1 MPKKILVIDDKHDIR
16 ALVCKFLN
24 KKGFFAFRA
33 KNAWQGLRL
42 ASRFLPDLILLDI
55 SMPLINGFTVL
66 KRLKES
72 EKTMHIPIIMLTGRD
87 DDNSKEKWIN
97 RRSQKNSYNWVEFW
111 RFLRFNPLPKP
122 RIYHALYTLSSYKG
136 MCY

>member
-87 DDNSKEKWIN
+87 DDNSKEKASRLYSEYYIT
-97 RRSQKNSYNWVEFW
+97 
-111 RFLRFNPLPKP
+111 KP
-122 RIYHALYTLSSYKG
+122 FDLEDLYAIITKVVG
-136 MCY
+136 DP